1 MNTLEVLPT
10 EDNLIQYLSKDI
22 IDRNQDITYFYRL
35 LAAQDSACAIAI
47 DGRWG
52 SGKTIFVRQLKLLFK
67 ALNVSSN
74 MEDDARRIVKN
85 SLKFQ
90 PDDSDCSFAIYYDA
104 WKNDNDSEPIYSLI
118 YEITRQLNVDFS
130 LSDKK
135 IPELA
140 CEVIKTFSGFDLTGI
155 LEVLNADD
163 PFKRF
168 KEQKDFE
175 DKIRD
180 FITGIVAERGNRLII
195 FIDELDRCKPAF
207 AVALLE
213 QIKHYIVD
221 DRITFVFSINL
232 DQLQHTIKHHYGFEF
247 DACRYLDRFF
257 NRTIS
262 LPPANMDKF
271 YAEIGLY
278 DSHYSADAVMKQII
292 EMFHFELRE
301 ITRFCTQVKD
311 ADYEVTHNSEKYQFV
326 FSHEKGKH
334 YILLCIVPL
343 LIGLQIANITKYDNF
358 INGKDVSPLIELF
371 DSENTKYILNE
382 LLDPNESFTEVDGK
396 TTVTYEEV
404 IKKLYNAIFVEQYD
418 NRNYRTALGD
428 YEFTKS
434 SKQFAVSVAGMMSQY
449 ACLK

>member
-74 MEDDARRIVKN
+74 MEEDARRMVKN

-130 LSDKK
+130 LSDKN
-135 IPELA
+135 IPKLA

-180 FITGIVAERGNRLII
+180 FITSIVAERGNRLVI

-207 AVALLE
+207 AVELLE

-221 DRITFVFSINL
+221 DRITFVFSVNL
-232 DQLQHTIKHHYGFEF
+232 DQLQHTIKHHYGSEF

-257 NRTIS
+257 NYRIS
-262 LPPANMDKF
+262 LPPANIDKF
-271 YAEIGLY
+271 YAYIGLY
-278 DSHYSADAVMKQII
+278 ASHYSADSVMKQII
-292 EMFHFELRE
+292 NMFHFELRE
-301 ITRFCTQVKD
+301 ITRFFTQVK
-311 ADYEVTHNSEKYQFV
+311 AAAYEATHDSKKHQFY
-326 FSHEKGKH
+326 FPDENGKH
-334 YILLCIVPL
+334 NILLCKVPL
-343 LIGLQIANITKYDNF
+343 LIGHQIAEIT
-358 INGKDVSPLIELF
+358 
-371 DSENTKYILNE
+371 
-382 LLDPNESFTEVDGK
+382 
-396 TTVTYEEV
+396 
-404 IKKLYNAIFVEQYD
+404 
-418 NRNYRTALGD
+418 R
-428 YEFTKS
+428 
-434 SKQFAVSVAGMMSQY
+434 
-449 ACLK
+449 

>member
-1 MNTLEVLPT
+1 M
-10 EDNLIQYLSKDI
+10 
-22 IDRNQDITYFYRL
+22 
-35 LAAQDSACAIAI
+35 
-47 DGRWG
+47 
-52 SGKTIFVRQLKLLFK
+52 
-67 ALNVSSN
+67 
-74 MEDDARRIVKN
+74 
-85 SLKFQ
+85 
-90 PDDSDCSFAIYYDA
+90 
-104 WKNDNDSEPIYSLI
+104 
-118 YEITRQLNVDFS
+118 
-130 LSDKK
+130 
-135 IPELA
+135 A

-180 FITGIVAERGNRLII
+180 FITSIVAERGNRLII

-221 DRITFVFSINL
+221 DRITFVFSVNL
-232 DQLQHTIKHHYGFEF
+232 DQLQHTIKHHYGSEF

-257 NRTIS
+257 NHTIS
-262 LPPANMDKF
+262 LPLANMDKF

-301 ITRFCTQVKD
+301 ITRFFTQVKA

-326 FSHEKGKH
+326 FSHEKGKR
-334 YILLCIVPL
+334 YVMICIVPL
-343 LIGLQIANITKYDNF
+343 LIGLKIADITRCDRF

-382 LLDPNESFTEVDGK
+382 LLDSKESFTEVNGK
-396 TTVTYEEV
+396 TTVTYEEI
-404 IKKLYNAIFVEQYD
+404 IKKLYNAIFVEQY
-418 NRNYRTALGD
+418 NNLNYRTVIGD
-428 YEFTKS
+428 YEFNKN
-434 SKQFAVSVAGMMSQY
+434 SKQFAIGVAGMMSQY